1 MSSVVSPVMGDSEH
15 PSNGNRS
22 PSETNGENIRI
33 ESRNPFV
40 RPPTEIPEDTDSD
53 SESSESETEGDQ
65 DNDDKKPNE
74 PNGNS
79 SQTSV
84 TATTENNPNTNAVND
99 RFKRV
104 KLFTKFNKARP
115 NGGFWSVSET
125 HTDKIPDRVG
135 ALNELRH
142 YTKDADNLK
151 SDKSKLNLQNG
162 QKQKITVI
170 TVLPGL
176 VNQKEENSKNS
187 LERRSSIPIV
197 PEVQNISSA
206 TTVQNND
213 TPQNTAQYNNQTAPI
228 PSAVH
233 PIDRVIPRHNT
244 PVPAV
249 VQHQP
254 DLETSISTP
263 QNQTYTKPDF
273 IDTFQSRFNLLE
285 QTFKEIQTKL
295 VAEATSE
302 YGHLRERISDLEG
315 FITRIE
321 NENTYL
327 RQQVDQRER
336 RHRKDQAIYELNI
349 ERLIKFTDSIATNQN
364 REKFDQLRSNLHMT
378 SNITSNTLQQQ
389 QHQVQKQHLQ
399 QQSQQQ
405 QKSQPHIQQNIQQRN
420 NINYYQPTTGYEQS
434 QPEVPLSF
442 RHDSGA
448 SVHYTP
454 SVSQSVQY
462 PNVPQPRTAPQQQV
476 RPSVPPTQFSVPI
489 SVQNQVPPAGNNF
502 GRYSSYSGPVNGF
515 STGAGPQQGLVSG
528 NQYHPHQAQVSG
540 NRGHVNNPGHD
551 SQAQSGN
558 PQQYYKQPNAAFSHQ
573 P

>member
-1 MSSVVSPVMGDSEH
+1 LESDLTMSSVVSPVMGDSEH

-40 RPPTEIPEDTDSD
+40 RPPTEIPESDTD

-65 DNDDKKPNE
+65 DDDKKPNE
-74 PNGNS
+74 PNGNI
-79 SQTSV
+79 SQTLV
-84 TATTENNPNTNAVND
+84 PTLATSENNPALNTAVND

-197 PEVQNISSA
+197 PEVQQNLLTSA
-206 TTVQNND
+206 TTVQNNND
-213 TPQNTAQYNNQTAPI
+213 IPQNTNNIAQINNSTAPI
-228 PSAVH
+228 PTSGSQNVNETRLTAVKSD
-233 PIDRVIPRHNT
+233 I
-244 PVPAV
+244 
-249 VQHQP
+249 
-254 DLETSISTP
+254 ETSISTP
-263 QNQTYTKPDF
+263 QNQTYTKPEF
-273 IDTFQSRFNLLE
+273 IDQFQSRFNLLE

-302 YGHLRERISDLEG
+302 YGHLRERISDLEAETA
-315 FITRIE
+315 F
-321 NENTYL
+321 L
-327 RQQVDQRER
+327 RHQVDQRER

-349 ERLIKFTDSIATNQN
+349 ERLIKFTDSIVTNQN
-364 REKFDQLRSNLHMT
+364 REKFDQLRSNLHT
-378 SNITSNTLQQQ
+378 TVNIQQNTLQQQQQKQQQQQ
-389 QHQVQKQHLQ
+389 QHQVQHQHL
-399 QQSQQQ
+399 Q
-405 QKSQPHIQQNIQQRN
+405 QKSQPQHIQQNIQQQRN
-420 NINYYQPTTGYEQS
+420 NINYYQPGYDQS
-434 QPEVPLSF
+434 QSEVPLSF

-448 SVHYTP
+448 SVHYSP
-454 SVSQSVQY
+454 SVSSQVQY
-462 PNVPQPRTAPQQQV
+462 PPQARTAPQQQV
-476 RPSVPPTQFSVPI
+476 RPSKSNIDFDWSI
-489 SVQNQVPPAGNNF
+489 NQKEVF
-502 GRYSSYSGPVNGF
+502 
-515 STGAGPQQGLVSG
+515 
-528 NQYHPHQAQVSG
+528 
-540 NRGHVNNPGHD
+540 D
-551 SQAQSGN
+551 SLDS
-558 PQQYYKQPNAAFSHQ
+558 KTI
-573 P
+573 

>member
-1 MSSVVSPVMGDSEH
+1 
-15 PSNGNRS
+15 
-22 PSETNGENIRI
+22 
-33 ESRNPFV
+33 
-40 RPPTEIPEDTDSD
+40 
-53 SESSESETEGDQ
+53 
-65 DNDDKKPNE
+65 
-74 PNGNS
+74 
-79 SQTSV
+79 
-84 TATTENNPNTNAVND
+84 
-99 RFKRV
+99 
-104 KLFTKFNKARP
+104 
-115 NGGFWSVSET
+115 
-125 HTDKIPDRVG
+125 
-135 ALNELRH
+135 
-142 YTKDADNLK
+142 
-151 SDKSKLNLQNG
+151 
-162 QKQKITVI
+162 
-170 TVLPGL
+170 
-176 VNQKEENSKNS
+176 
-187 LERRSSIPIV
+187 
-197 PEVQNISSA
+197 
-206 TTVQNND
+206 
-213 TPQNTAQYNNQTAPI
+213 
-228 PSAVH
+228 
-233 PIDRVIPRHNT
+233 VIPRNNT
-244 PVPAV
+244 PVASAAV
-249 VQHQP
+249 KQQP

-263 QNQTYTKPDF
+263 QNQTYTKPEF

-315 FITRIE
+315 FITRMESE
-321 NENTYL
+321 NAYL

-349 ERLIKFTDSIATNQN
+349 ERLIKFTDSIVTNQN
-364 REKFDQLRSNLHMT
+364 REKFDQLRSNLHIT

-389 QHQVQKQHLQ
+389 QQQQQQHQVQQQHLQ

-420 NINYYQPTTGYEQS
+420 NINYYQPNTGYDQS
-434 QPEVPLSF
+434 QSEVPLSF

-476 RPSVPPTQFSVPI
+476 RPSSTTHLSLTDLSEILSDAISQQAGVPPTQFSVPI
-489 SVQNQVPPAGNNF
+489 SVQNQGPPAGNNF

-515 STGAGPQQGLVSG
+515 STGAGPQPGLVAG

-573 P
+573 PGNL